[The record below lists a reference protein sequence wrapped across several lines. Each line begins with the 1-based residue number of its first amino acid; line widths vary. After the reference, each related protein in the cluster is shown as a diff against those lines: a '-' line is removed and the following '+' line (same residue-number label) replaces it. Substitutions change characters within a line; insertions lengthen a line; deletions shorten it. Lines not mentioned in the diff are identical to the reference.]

1 MIPFEPESMESI
13 RARLPKALQPSF
25 DLARPSTIQIN
36 WRVHMFDLEEGFRVM
51 VTREKSVVG
60 KAVYHNLHVSVSTPA
75 GRPPGPQFADRVNRI
90 PGEFF
95 PDLELELKYKF
106 ASDTSMQFF
115 FGVPKEFDT

>member
-25 DLARPSTIQIN
+25 DLTKPEVRII
-36 WRVHMFDLEEGFRVM
+36 WRNHTFDLEEGFRVL

-75 GRPPGPQFADRVNRI
+75 GRPPGPQFAARVNQI

-95 PDLELELKYKF
+95 PGFELELKYKF